1 MSSTYHLPSLGKTL
15 GAVYIGAMLS
25 SILLGITALQA
36 VIYYKKFPHDPWYYR
51 YSVAVLW
58 SATVQR
64 LEIFVDFS
72 FSRILDILHV
82 ALNTHAIYFYLIESF
97 GNYLALDSVIWSFK
111 VLINVI
117 IVVGVQSLYAV
128 RLWKLGHHFHRV
140 IPWFIV
146 LVIVGGCAAG
156 IAMTYDAYKLSHV
169 SSIPTISKTV
179 DGTFAT
185 STSVDFIISGAMFYY
200 LHKSTTI
207 TQFES
212 TITLIL
218 SLMRVVVI
226 SGLATSACSLL
237 ALMTFVT
244 LPNTLVFF
252 AIGFILPKLYINSLL
267 AMLNARDM
275 HVKDHR
281 NGGDAQV
288 LQLTSENDSDIG
300 MMERVGRESS
310 YTVFIGTDVLVCRAL
325 SRRFL
330 ILG

>member
-1 MSSTYHLPSLGKTL
+1 MSYHLPSLGKTL

-36 VIYYKKFPHDPWYYR
+36 VIYYKKFPHDRWYYR
-51 YSVAVLW
+51 YSVAALW
-58 SATVQR
+58 
-64 LEIFVDFS
+64 
-72 FSRILDILHV
+72 ILDMLHV
-82 ALNTHAIYFYLIESF
+82 ALNTHAIYFYLIDSF
-97 GNYLALDSVIWSFK
+97 GDYLALDQVVWSFK
-111 VLINVI
+111 LQVLINVI
-117 IVVGVQSLYAV
+117 IVVSVQALYAV

-140 IPWFIV
+140 IPWSIV
-146 LVIVGGCAAG
+146 LVIVGGCATG
-156 IAMTYDAYKLSHV
+156 IAMTYDAYQLSHV
-169 SSIPTISKTV
+169 SSLPSISKTV

-267 AMLNARDM
+267 AMLNARDK
-275 HVKDHR
+275 HVKDYH
-281 NGGDAQV
+281 NSGAPQV

-300 MMERVGRESS
+300 MMERGVGTS
-310 YTVFIGTDVLVCRAL
+310 L
-325 SRRFL
+325 SDTPGVTPHEKF
-330 ILG
+330 

>member
-1 MSSTYHLPSLGKTL
+1 MSSHLPSLGKTL

-51 YSVAVLW
+51 YSVRA
-58 SATVQR
+58 
-64 LEIFVDFS
+64 
-72 FSRILDILHV
+72 FSRVLDMLHV
-82 ALNTHAIYFYLIESF
+82 ALNTHAIYFYLVDSF
-97 GNYLALDSVIWSFK
+97 GNYLALDHVIWSFK
-111 VLINVI
+111 LQVLINVI
-117 IVVGVQSLYAV
+117 IVVGVQALYAV

-146 LVIVGGCAAG
+146 VVIVGGCATG

-169 SSIPTISKTV
+169 SSLPTISKTV

-207 TQFES
+207 TKFES
-212 TITLIL
+212 TITLII

-237 ALMTFVT
+237 ALMTFVA

-267 AMLNARDM
+267 AMLNARDK
-275 HVKDHR
+275 HVKGYD
-281 NGGDAQV
+281 NGVAPQV
-288 LQLTSENDSDIG
+288 LQLASENDSDIG
-300 MMERVGRESS
+300 MMERGVGTS
-310 YTVFIGTDVLVCRAL
+310 L
-325 SRRFL
+325 SNTHGVSAQEKL
-330 ILG
+330 

>member
-1 MSSTYHLPSLGKTL
+1 MSYHLPSLGKTL

-51 YSVAVLW
+51 YSVAALW
-58 SATVQR
+58 M
-64 LEIFVDFS
+64 
-72 FSRILDILHV
+72 LDMLHV
-82 ALNTHAIYFYLIESF
+82 ALNTHAIYFYLIDSF
-97 GNYLALDSVIWSFK
+97 GDYLALDSSPVGVLRFSSFV
-111 VLINVI
+111 VLLGLASSDGSAILTAPGFDQCSSLSSAFKHSTQCDCGNLVI
-117 IVVGVQSLYAV
+117 IFTVLY
-128 RLWKLGHHFHRV
+128 LG
-140 IPWFIV
+140 
-146 LVIVGGCAAG
+146 LL
-156 IAMTYDAYKLSHV
+156 YKLSHI
-169 SSIPTISKTV
+169 SSLPTISKTV

-267 AMLNARDM
+267 AMLNARDKN
-275 HVKDHR
+275 VKDYHS
-281 NGGDAQV
+281 GGAPQV

-300 MMERVGRESS
+300 MMERGVGTS
-310 YTVFIGTDVLVCRAL
+310 L
-325 SRRFL
+325 SDTPGVTPHEKF
-330 ILG
+330 

>member
-1 MSSTYHLPSLGKTL
+1 MSYHLPSLGKTL

-25 SILLGITALQA
+25 SVLLGITALQA

-51 YSVAVLW
+51 YSVAALW
-58 SATVQR
+58 
-64 LEIFVDFS
+64 
-72 FSRILDILHV
+72 ILDMLHV
-82 ALNTHAIYFYLIESF
+82 ALNTHAIYFYLVDSF

-111 VLINVI
+111 LQVLINVI

-146 LVIVGGCAAG
+146 LVIVGGCATG
-156 IAMTYDAYKLSHV
+156 IAMTYDTYQLSHV

-267 AMLNARDM
+267 AMLNARDIR
-275 HVKDHR
+275 VKDYR
-281 NGGDAQV
+281 NGGAPQV

-300 MMERVGRESS
+300 MMERGVGTS
-310 YTVFIGTDVLVCRAL
+310 L
-325 SRRFL
+325 SDSPAVTPHEKF
-330 ILG
+330 